1 MFVFSFVL
9 TVASRQYVLSNLKP
23 LTTYKVTCTGK
34 GPHGVFKDAESIKQI
49 IITKSEVFRISSA
62 KRSGSFIHVEIE
74 SNLEN
79 NYICNLFD
87 DHGLKVASKNSLHDD
102 RYLSFSVTNTKMRYR
117 VQCSAF
123 STLNTGSCWRCSRC
137 SRNANEDS
145 SCNRGAKSSV
155 AVECA
160 TWNCHR

>member
-1 MFVFSFVL
+1 MFVFDFVL
-9 TVASRQYVLSNLKP
+9 TVASRQYVLSDLKP

-34 GPHGVFKDAESIKQI
+34 GPHGVFKDAESIKQV

-62 KRSGSFIHVEIE
+62 KRSGSFIHIGVE

-87 DHGLKVASKNSLHDD
+87 AHGLKVASKNSLHDD
-102 RYLSFSVTNTKMRYR
+102 RYVSFTVDNAKMHYR

-123 STLNTGSCWRCSRC
+123 SALNTRRFWRCSRC
-137 SRNANEDS
+137 SRYANEDS
-145 SCNRGAKSSV
+145 SCYRGNKSPV